1 MRGSMKTFEIVI
13 HTPFGVLQGKLAGM
27 QRLTISID
35 DDLAADFESLVQARG
50 YENRSEAFRDLVRR
64 ELGQAIAESNPKV
77 PCVATLTYLYD
88 HHDRAVS
95 TRLMDMQHEHHDL
108 TVSAMHAHL
117 EHSLCVETVILR
129 GPADE
134 VRHFAQSILAQ
145 RGVTDGQLHLVP
157 TSA

>member
-1 MRGSMKTFEIVI
+1 
-13 HTPFGVLQGKLAGM
+13 M

-35 DDLAADFESLVQARG
+35 DALAADFEALAQARG

-64 ELGQAIAESNPKV
+64 ELGSAIAQSHPGV
-77 PCVATLTYLYD
+77 SCVATLTYLYD

-95 TRLMDMQHEHHDL
+95 SRLMDMQHDHHDL

-117 EHSLCVETVILR
+117 EHDLCVETVILR

-134 VRHFAQSILAQ
+134 VQRFAQAMLAQ
-145 RGVTDGQLHLVP
+145 RGVTNGHLHLVP
-157 TSA
+157 TDA